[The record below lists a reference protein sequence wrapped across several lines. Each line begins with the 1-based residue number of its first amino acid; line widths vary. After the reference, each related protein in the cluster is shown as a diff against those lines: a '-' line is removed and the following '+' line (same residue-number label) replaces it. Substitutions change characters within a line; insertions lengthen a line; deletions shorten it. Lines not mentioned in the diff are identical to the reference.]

1 MLRNLKFPISIL
13 KYKLQKFKGDK
24 KISIIL
30 NDYEKN
36 FVKELKKKGY
46 CIIEN
51 FYTKLECSELTKIID
66 EKLSDTSMN
75 IKEDEA
81 KSDQR
86 IFFSEKLSEKIN
98 KYFKNDLIKKIGQF
112 YSKIHIETGFTLANK
127 VTYKPK
133 NLGSGGGWHKDA
145 YYPQFKS
152 ILYLSD
158 VNLENGPLQ
167 LIEQSNKIT
176 KSIIISLKLNKGYP
190 DTRFSEEELSIL
202 SDEKKLTITGKAGTL
217 ILFDGSLIHRGKP
230 IKEGMRYALT
240 NYYFPMSSYEQ
251 ALKKFT
257 R

>member
-13 KYKLQKFKGDK
+13 KYKLQKFKEDK
-24 KISIIL
+24 KLSIIL

-36 FVKELKKKGY
+36 FAKELKKKGY
-46 CIIEN
+46 CIIED
-51 FYTKLECSELTKIID
+51 FYTKQECLELTKIID
-66 EKLSDTSMN
+66 EKLLDNSIN
-75 IKEDEA
+75 IQEDEA

-98 KYFKNDLIKKIGQF
+98 RYFKNDLIKKIGQF
-112 YSKIHIETGFTLANK
+112 YSKFHIETGFTLANK

-158 VNLENGPLQ
+158 VNVENGPFQ
-167 LIEQSNKIT
+167 LLEKSNKLT

-190 DTRFSEEELSIL
+190 DTRFSEEELAIL
-202 SDEKKLTITGKAGTL
+202 SDDKKLTVTGKAGTL

-230 IKEGMRYALT
+230 IKEGIRYALT
-240 NYYFPMSSYEQ
+240 NYYFPVSSYEQ

>member
-13 KYKLQKFKGDK
+13 KYKLQKFKEDK
-24 KISIIL
+24 KLSIIL

-36 FVKELKKKGY
+36 FAKELKKKGY
-46 CIIEN
+46 CIIED
-51 FYTKLECSELTKIID
+51 FYTKQECLELTKIID
-66 EKLSDTSMN
+66 EKLLDNSIN
-75 IKEDEA
+75 IQEDEA

-98 KYFKNDLIKKIGQF
+98 RYFKNDLIKKIGQF
-112 YSKIHIETGFTLANK
+112 YSKFHIETGFTLANK

-158 VNLENGPLQ
+158 VNVENGPFQ
-167 LIEQSNKIT
+167 LLEKSNKLT

-230 IKEGMRYALT
+230 IKEGIRYALT
-240 NYYFPMSSYEQ
+240 NYYFPVSSYEQ